1 MRSERGLSSRSPAF
15 SSCTSTPG
23 RAPRGQRDGSV
34 PTLCLPAASPAAV
47 SRTGGET
54 SAALSAVALPEKGLR
69 TGPFLVREQA
79 LAAPVQRHP
88 GSLVPF
94 SSSYFLS
101 SSPPPFA
108 GVIWAM
114 SV

>member
-1 MRSERGLSSRSPAF
+1 MS
-15 SSCTSTPG
+15 PG
-23 RAPRGQRDGSV
+23 RAPRGRHDGGV

-79 LAAPVQRHP
+79 LAAPVQRHL

-101 SSPPPFA
+101 SLPPPSP
-108 GVIWAM
+108 VL
-114 SV
+114 